1 MRRRSVPGHVRVV
14 PAERA
19 RGEGLVT
26 VSWRR
31 RHCRFP
37 LQGCLSRQG
46 HESTVPKCPSP
57 STRLVCLCVSPKSKP
72 RSSIQVCCSGRLG
85 PPALLPPLLSR
96 LVNLLKVDLQHTPSQ
111 PPSLPLSLSPHHMIR
126 WTIGENRKKK
136 CSLIMLP
143 CHKKSASITCFGA
156 PSIYMLIQGGNTNI

>member
-37 LQGCLSRQG
+37 LQQGCLSRQG
-46 HESTVPKCPSP
+46 MKAPCLNAHHRRRASCVCVCPQSLNHVVVFKC
-57 STRLVCLCVSPKSKP
+57 VA
-72 RSSIQVCCSGRLG
+72 LG

-111 PPSLPLSLSPHHMIR
+111 PLSLSPHHMIR
-126 WTIGENRKKK
+126 WTIGENRKK